1 MDEENTR
8 KKEKRELFSI
18 DSIATT
24 NERMNE
30 PVGTPNREKEWTHNK
45 KRIIYFV
52 TTIESTNWIELNWI
66 VDNEPVDKSP
76 TCSIRIGRYV
86 ETDYR
91 LSLIDFYEFGRIV
104 FCCGGAALSLF
115 GSKCFNK
122 FIVSFQKT
130 MNVRHFQTPWKL
142 GLCLYLF
149 RRTCLS
155 GVYSE

>member
-30 PVGTPNREKEWTHNK
+30 PVGTPNRGKEWTHNK

-104 FCCGGAALSLF
+104 FCC
-115 GSKCFNK
+115 K
-122 FIVSFQKT
+122 FIVSFQNT